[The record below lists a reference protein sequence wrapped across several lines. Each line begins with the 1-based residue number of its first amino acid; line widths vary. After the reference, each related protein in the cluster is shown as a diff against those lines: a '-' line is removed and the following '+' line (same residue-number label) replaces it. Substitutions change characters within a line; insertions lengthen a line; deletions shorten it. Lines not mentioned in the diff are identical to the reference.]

1 VDRVF
6 TLRQRV
12 RVDNPSDQIFH
23 GLSGDIIEISED
35 PRDTYPY
42 RVEFSAGVTEFFNGT
57 ELK

>member
-1 VDRVF
+1 MF